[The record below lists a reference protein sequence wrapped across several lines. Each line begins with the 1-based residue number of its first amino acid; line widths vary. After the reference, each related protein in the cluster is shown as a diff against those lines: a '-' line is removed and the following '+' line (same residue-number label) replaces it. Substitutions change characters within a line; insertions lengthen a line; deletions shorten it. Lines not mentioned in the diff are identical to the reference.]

1 MPQRGGTAPQPD
13 TARQAEAPSGSLGSL
28 AITRSAPPEPL
39 SGATLDDAVR
49 RLPLIHVPPT
59 RHFWLHK
66 TEFRLSQIRVVK
78 LDEETTINELTDEGL
93 ATVDMVMEYT
103 KEYTADMSTSITRFL
118 LTFENDYGDDIST
131 LIDESVELADV
142 GESHMKTVAGTLA
155 GYVKDVRTKMAT
167 IIASSNFNVRLPI

>member
-1 MPQRGGTAPQPD
+1 
-13 TARQAEAPSGSLGSL
+13 
-28 AITRSAPPEPL
+28 
-39 SGATLDDAVR
+39 
-49 RLPLIHVPPT
+49 
-59 RHFWLHK
+59 
-66 TEFRLSQIRVVK
+66 
-78 LDEETTINELTDEGL
+78 
-93 ATVDMVMEYT
+93 MVMEYT